1 MKATSLLK
9 VSVLVGI
16 TCSAVMIGSAFVRA
30 EEGGVKTTL
39 ENLQAAYN
47 GESNAH
53 ARYLAFAQKAD
64 EEGYGKV
71 ASLFRA
77 AAQAEEIHLNNH
89 AEVIKSLN
97 APPSADIK
105 EPEVKSTRE
114 NLEAALAGENY
125 ERIAMY
131 PEFLEQAKKED
142 NGKAVRTFKWAM
154 EAETKHAEYY
164 QAALN
169 DLENWR
175 DGKMTF
181 LVCTECGYTTDDMS
195 TQKCP
200 VCSYPRNKMDEVE

>member
-1 MKATSLLK
+1 MKSTSLLK
-9 VSVLVGI
+9 LLALMGI
-16 TCSAVMIGSAFVRA
+16 AGLAVMMGSFFVSA
-30 EEGGVKTTL
+30 EEGESKTTL

-53 ARYLAFAQKAD
+53 ASYLAFAQKAD

-89 AEVIKSLN
+89 AAVIKSLN
-97 APPSADIK
+97 ANPTADIK

-114 NLEAALAGENY
+114 NLEAALSGENY
-125 ERIAMY
+125 ERTKMY
-131 PEFLEQAKKED
+131 PEFIEQAKKD
-142 NGKAVRTFKWAM
+142 DIGKAVRTFKWAM
-154 EAETKHAEYY
+154 EAESKHAEYY
-164 QAALN
+164 QMALN
-169 DLENWR
+169 DLENWK

-195 TQKCP
+195 TKKCP